1 MSERYEPSVL
11 GQETSPESASHQIF
25 VGRAREIA
33 LLRAALD
40 DARSGRGRLVLLS
53 GPPGIG
59 KSRLA
64 AEFTEMVADEG
75 VVTLIGRSWE
85 AGGAPAYW
93 PWVQA
98 IRSYVRSRDRQVV
111 ARQIGSDLGD
121 IATLLPELAD
131 GDPAVPLPIAA
142 EPAADRFRLFDAIAT
157 FLRSVAEN
165 EPLIIVLEDLQA
177 ADIPSLL
184 LLRFIADQLAAS
196 CILIVATYRDVE
208 LTSDHALASSLAEL
222 QRAPVT
228 TSLTL
233 AGLDVAEVTRFLE
246 AASGTASL
254 ASVAQALHRQ
264 TSGNP
269 LFLGEAFR
277 LLKSSGGEQVTSTVT
292 RMIVPAEIRALIE
305 RRLAGLEP
313 DAREHLEM
321 ASVFG
326 NEFDGE
332 SIRRYRG
339 VSVEEILDFFGEAIT
354 AGLVLEVSGGRAR
367 FRFSHDLIR
376 HTLYAGL
383 APARRIRL
391 HRQAA
396 VILEDMY
403 GEEVEEHL
411 AELALHH
418 FEAAP
423 GGDAASAVE
432 FGRRAAD
439 QALRTLAYE
448 EAGRLYEMAIEVLEG
463 DTSGDSYEIVDLHI
477 SLGDARVRAGDLIGA
492 GDAFWRA
499 AEIARRLP
507 DARRLA
513 QAAVGYGGRFV
524 WARAGGDQ
532 RMVPLLQ
539 DALVLLGGEDDR
551 LRVRLMSRLAC
562 ALRSSADREYCD
574 ALSGQAL
581 ELARQIDDP
590 FTLVFALTG
599 RAGAVWWPENPE
611 ERLGIGA
618 ELVSIGET
626 SGSIEGIVD
635 GHMLR
640 CMALAEMGDTGAAR
654 RELETLSRTGGLV
667 RMAVYRWLDVAMRTS
682 FALLE
687 GSLDEVEPW
696 VEEMLAQTPT
706 TRARDNVSGALLQL
720 FILRREQGRLSEL
733 EDTVRRTAI
742 EFPWY
747 PMHRIALAILL
758 ATGDQHPEAREILG
772 DLSTNRFA
780 ALPRDNFW
788 IPSLCLIA
796 ELAVEMGERS
806 IAAVVYEMLEPYAAR
821 NAFTFAEGPLG
832 SVARYLGLLAEMLD
846 EEKAADQFLVAAES
860 ANRKMGARPWL
871 AHTLYDRA
879 QLLIRRNKQ
888 GDADYAASLLEECS
902 TLCDQVGLTALTR
915 KLETTQVEKSRPG
928 TALAGSGASAIFRRE
943 GDFFSISFEGRSFQ
957 VKDMKG
963 MRYLAFLL
971 ASPGRE
977 IHVLDMVA
985 GVSGINPITR
995 GTASFD
1001 SPPAPA
1007 GEDAGPV
1014 LDRPARDAYTRRLI
1028 DLEEEISEADAFGD
1042 RGKAESGREE
1052 KDFLIS
1058 ELTAAVG
1065 LGGRDRAAV
1074 SQSERA
1080 RVNVTRAIRASSNK
1094 IATYNPAL
1102 GDHLLLT
1109 IHTGTFCVY
1118 RPDPRSPISWQV

>member
-1 MSERYEPSVL
+1 MGR
-11 GQETSPESASHQIF
+11 ETPPETGSRQSFI
-25 VGRAREIA
+25 GRASEIA
-33 LLRAALD
+33 LLRAALEE
-40 DARSGRGRLVLLS
+40 ARSGRGRLVLLS

-64 AEFTEMVADEG
+64 AEFTEMADEG
-75 VVTLIGRSWE
+75 VLTMVGRSWE

-98 IRSYVRSRDRQVV
+98 IRSYMRSADPQVV
-111 ARQIGSDLGD
+111 DRQIGSGLGE

-131 GDPAVPLPIAA
+131 GKPDVTVPIAN
-142 EPAADRFRLFDAIAT
+142 EPSADRFRLFDAIAT
-157 FLRSVAEN
+157 FLRRVAEDK
-165 EPLIIVLEDLQA
+165 PLLIVLDDLQA

-184 LLRFIADQLAAS
+184 LLRFITDQLAVS
-196 CILIVATYRDVE
+196 RILVLATYRDVE
-208 LTSDHALASSLAEL
+208 LTPDHALASTLAEL
-222 QRAPVT
+222 HRTPVT

-246 AASGTASL
+246 VASGTSRL
-254 ASVAQALHRQ
+254 ASVALTLHRQ
-264 TSGNP
+264 TNGNP
-269 LFLGEAFR
+269 LFLGEALR

-305 RRLAGLEP
+305 RRLAGLGP
-313 DAREHLEM
+313 DAREHLEV

-326 NEFDGE
+326 NEFDID
-332 SIRRYRG
+332 SISRYRG
-339 VSVEEILDFFGEAIT
+339 VSVDEILDLFGEAVT

-367 FRFSHDLIR
+367 LRFSHDLIR

-383 APARRIRL
+383 VPARRVRL

-396 VILEDMY
+396 AILEEVY
-403 GEEVEEHL
+403 EEKIEDHL

-423 GGDAASAVE
+423 GGDAAPAVD
-432 FGRRAAD
+432 FGRRAGD

-448 EAGRLYEMAIEVLEG
+448 EAGRLYEMAIEALEG
-463 DTSGDSYEIVDLHI
+463 STSGDFREMVDLHL
-477 SLGDARVRAGDLIGA
+477 SLGDARVRAGDLLGA
-492 GDAFWRA
+492 GEAFWQA

-524 WARAGGDQ
+524 WARAGDDQ

-581 ELARQIDDP
+581 DLARQIDDP
-590 FTLVFALTG
+590 STLIFALTG
-599 RAGAVWWPENPE
+599 RAGAIWWPENPE
-611 ERLGIGA
+611 ERLEIGA

-626 SGSIEGIVD
+626 SRAIEGITD
-635 GHMLR
+635 GLMTR
-640 CMALAEMGDTGAAR
+640 CAALIEVGDIASAR
-654 RELETLSRTGGLV
+654 RELETLSRIAGPL
-667 RMAVYRWLDVAMRTS
+667 RLAAYHWLEGAMRAC

-696 VEEMLAQTPT
+696 VEEMLSQAPT
-706 TRARDNVSGALLQL
+706 TPARDNVSAALFQL
-720 FILRREQGRLSEL
+720 FILRKEQGRLSEL
-733 EDTVRRTAI
+733 EDTVRRASV

-747 PMHRIALAILL
+747 PLHRIALADLL
-758 ATGDQHPEAREILG
+758 ARGSQQPEARQILS
-772 DLSTNRFA
+772 DLSAHRFA
-780 ALPRDNFW
+780 ALHRDNYW
-788 IPSLCLIA
+788 VTSLCLA
-796 ELAVEMGERS
+796 SEVAVGLGERS
-806 IAAVVYEMLEPYAAR
+806 IAAVLYEMLEPYAAR
-821 NAFTFAEGPLG
+821 NAVAFAEGPLG
-832 SVARYLGLLAEMLD
+832 SVARYLGLLAGMLD
-846 EEKAADQFLVAAES
+846 DPEAADRHLEAAES

-879 QLLIRRNKQ
+879 QLLIRRGNP
-888 GDADYAASLLEECS
+888 GDAEQAAGFLEECR
-902 TLCDQVGLTALTR
+902 TLCAQVGLTALART
-915 KLETTQVEKSRPG
+915 VEAPPVEATLPD
-928 TALAGSGASAIFRRE
+928 TASTGSSPTAIFRRE
-943 GDFFSISFEGRSFQ
+943 GEFFSVSFEGRSFQ

-963 MRYLAFLL
+963 MRYLASLL

-977 IHVLDMVA
+977 IHVLDIVA
-985 GVSGINPITR
+985 GVSGIDPTNR
-995 GTASFD
+995 GRASFD
-1001 SPPAPA
+1001 SPALAA
-1007 GEDAGPV
+1007 GEDAGPK
-1014 LDRPARDAYTRRLI
+1014 LDRRARQAYARRLV
-1028 DLEEEISEADAFGD
+1028 DLEEEIAEAEAFGD
-1042 RGKAESGREE
+1042 RARTESAREE
-1052 KDFLIS
+1052 KDFLVA
-1058 ELTAAVG
+1058 ELAAAVG
-1065 LGGRDRAAV
+1065 LGGRDRTAV

-1080 RVNVTRAIRASSNK
+1080 RVNVTRAIRAASNK
-1094 IATYNPAL
+1094 IATHSPAL
-1102 GDHLLLT
+1102 GDHLFVT

>member
-1 MSERYEPSVL
+1 ML
-11 GQETSPESASHQIF
+11 GQKTPPEPGSHQIF
-25 VGRAREIA
+25 VGRASEIA
-33 LLRAALD
+33 LLRTALD

-64 AEFTEMVADEG
+64 AEFTGLMADEG
-75 VVTLIGRSWE
+75 VLTMIGRSWE

-98 IRSYVRSRDRQVV
+98 IRSYMRSADPQVV
-111 ARQIGSDLGD
+111 DRQIGSGLGE

-131 GDPAVPLPIAA
+131 SKPDVPLPIAT
-142 EPAADRFRLFDAIAT
+142 EPAADRFRLFDALAT
-157 FLRSVAEN
+157 FLRSVAED
-165 EPLIIVLEDLQA
+165 EPLIMVLDDLQA

-184 LLRFIADQLAAS
+184 LLRFVADQLAVTR
-196 CILIVATYRDVE
+196 ILVVATYRDVE
-208 LTSDHALASSLAEL
+208 LTPDHALASTLAEL
-222 QRAPVT
+222 HRAPVT
-228 TSLTL
+228 TSLAL

-246 AASGTASL
+246 AASGTSNL
-254 ASVAQALHRQ
+254 ASVAPTLHRQ

-269 LFLGEAFR
+269 LFLGEALR

-305 RRLAGLEP
+305 RRLAGLGP
-313 DAREHLEM
+313 DAREYLEV

-326 NEFDGE
+326 NEFDVD
-332 SIRRYRG
+332 SIRRYQG
-339 VSVEEILDFFGEAIT
+339 VSVEEILDLFGEAVA
-354 AGLVLEVSGGRAR
+354 AGLMLEVSGGRAR
-367 FRFSHDLIR
+367 LRFSHDLIR
-376 HTLYAGL
+376 HTLYTGL
-383 APARRIRL
+383 APARRVRL

-396 VILEDMY
+396 VILEEVY
-403 GEEVEEHL
+403 GDKVEEHL

-423 GGDAASAVE
+423 GGDAAPAVD
-432 FGRRAAD
+432 FGRRAGD

-448 EAGRLYEMAIEVLEG
+448 EAGRLFEMAIEALEG
-463 DTSGDSYEIVDLHI
+463 VTSGDLSEIVDLHL
-477 SLGDARVRAGDLIGA
+477 SLGDARVRAGDLPGA
-492 GDAFWRA
+492 GEAFWRA

-581 ELARQIDDP
+581 DLARQIDDP
-590 FTLVFALTG
+590 LTLIFALTG

-667 RMAVYRWLDVAMRTS
+667 RMVAYRWLDVAMRTS

-733 EDTVRRTAI
+733 EETIRRAAV

-758 ATGDQHPEAREILG
+758 ATGGQHVEARQILG
-772 DLSTNRFA
+772 DLSTNRFG
-780 ALPRDNFW
+780 ALHRDNFW
-788 IPSLCLIA
+788 IPSLCLVA
-796 ELAVEMGERS
+796 ELAVELGEGS
-806 IAAVVYEMLEPYAAR
+806 IATVMYELLEPYAAR

-832 SVARYLGLLAEMLD
+832 SVARYLGLLADMLD
-846 EEKAADQFLVAAES
+846 DPEAADQYLEAAES

-879 QLLIRRNKQ
+879 QLLIRRDMP
-888 GDADYAASLLEECS
+888 GDTDQAASLL
-902 TLCDQVGLTALTR
+902 
-915 KLETTQVEKSRPG
+915 
-928 TALAGSGASAIFRRE
+928 
-943 GDFFSISFEGRSFQ
+943 
-957 VKDMKG
+957 
-963 MRYLAFLL
+963 
-971 ASPGRE
+971 
-977 IHVLDMVA
+977 
-985 GVSGINPITR
+985 
-995 GTASFD
+995 
-1001 SPPAPA
+1001 
-1007 GEDAGPV
+1007 
-1014 LDRPARDAYTRRLI
+1014 
-1028 DLEEEISEADAFGD
+1028 
-1042 RGKAESGREE
+1042 
-1052 KDFLIS
+1052 
-1058 ELTAAVG
+1058 
-1065 LGGRDRAAV
+1065 
-1074 SQSERA
+1074 
-1080 RVNVTRAIRASSNK
+1080 
-1094 IATYNPAL
+1094 
-1102 GDHLLLT
+1102 
-1109 IHTGTFCVY
+1109 
-1118 RPDPRSPISWQV
+1118 